1 MKRRGEL
8 ARIEQMI
15 KNDRLTV
22 KGDFSDLLISD
33 VDRVLRDYFDYRGF
47 PELKIEK
54 TGDVYTVVFKI
65 AATSVR
71 PFSSV
76 PPNGDNCR

>member
-22 KGDFSDLLISD
+22 KGDFSDLLITD
-33 VDRVLRDYFDYRGF
+33 VDRVLRDYFDYRGY

-54 TGDVYTVVFKI
+54 NGDAYSVFFRI
-65 AATSVR
+65 SATSVR

-76 PPNGDNCR
+76 PQGGDNLR